1 LGVSWERISRRR
13 LTATVVSAALVCGV
27 VAALSSSR
35 FFRIVELNGFDRL
48 VGAQPPPKPAP
59 QIVFVDITDVTVDEF
74 DDWPI
79 PRNKVALAIEQI
91 AKGRPELIGLDMIL
105 SEGRSPE
112 QDQALA
118 AALEAAGNVII
129 CTSRNEHGLWQEPL
143 REFRQA
149 ALDVGVVTLFPDE
162 DGAFRRVPLFLRL
175 READGKTVEVLSLAS
190 ALATN
195 YVGAG
200 LTPGRTGR
208 VRLGDREIDVE
219 GGPGEVPSI
228 LMGAWR
234 DPGLRLDLL
243 DVLDPDF
250 APSVVEGDIVLIGES
265 SQAAHDRFT
274 TPLFARRGLVSGA
287 AIHAAALATLLE
299 GGSVRVLG
307 EAPRTLANLLAA
319 LLALGLVMYGRPAWA
334 VPTVLAL
341 GLGIFALAFWLLAAR
356 QVWMPFVSTESA
368 LLLSLSAA
376 LGYRFLRGDEQERR
390 LRELFGRYVSDE
402 VLREIFRHPEGVVIE
417 GQERTASILFA
428 DIRGF
433 TARSAGQPPRE
444 VIAWVNDYFAAM
456 SEVIERHDGFLNKFI
471 GDGLM
476 VLFGVPVSRGVKDD
490 AERAVRAALQML
502 ERLETLNRDNRGRA
516 ERGLWRPPIR
526 IGIGIHTGT
535 LAAGSVGSPRRMEY
549 SVIGEAVN
557 LAARL
562 ESATRRFEDV
572 DLVISPA
579 TEALVRERFVTEALG
594 AAEAKGFSQQVQ
606 VYTVRA
612 ERPETAGGLRR

>member
-1 LGVSWERISRRR
+1 MGVSWERISRRR

-27 VAALSSSR
+27 MAVLSSTR

-59 QIVFVDITDVTVDEF
+59 QIVFVDITDATVKEL

-79 PRNKVALAIEQI
+79 PRDKVALAISRI
-91 AKGRPELIGLDMIL
+91 AQGRPELIGLDMLL
-105 SEGRSPE
+105 SEPRRPE
-112 QDQALA
+112 QDRALA
-118 AALEAAGNVII
+118 EALAGAGNVII
-129 CTSRNEHGLWQEPL
+129 STNRTERGIWEEPL
-143 REFRQA
+143 PELEQA
-149 ALDVGVVTLFPDE
+149 ALDVGAVSLYSDE
-162 DGAFRRVPLFLRL
+162 DAAYRRVPLFLRL
-175 READGKTVEVLSLAS
+175 REGDGKTIEVLSLSA

-195 YVGAG
+195 YLGEG
-200 LTPGRTGR
+200 LKPGRPGV

-219 GGPGEVPSI
+219 GGRGEVLTI

-234 DPGLRLDLL
+234 APGLRLDLL
-243 DVLDPDF
+243 DVLQPGFDS
-250 APSVVEGDIVLIGES
+250 SVLKGDIVLIGES
-265 SQAAHDRFT
+265 SQAAKDRFE
-274 TPLFARRGLVSGA
+274 TPLYARRGLVSGA
-287 AIHAAALATLLE
+287 EIHAAALAALLE
-299 GGSVRVLG
+299 GGTVRVLG

-341 GLGIFALAFWLLAAR
+341 ALGIFALAFWLLAAW

-402 VLREIFRHPEGVVIE
+402 VLKEVFRHPEGVVIE

-456 SEVIERHDGFLNKFI
+456 SEVIERHGGFLNKFI

-476 VLFGVPVSRGVKDD
+476 VLFGVPVSRGVRDD
-490 AERAVRAALQML
+490 AERAVRAGLQML
-502 ERLETLNRDNRGRA
+502 ARLETLNRDNRGRA

-562 ESATRRFEDV
+562 ESATRRFQDV
-572 DLVISPA
+572 DLLISPA

-612 ERPETAGGLRR
+612 ERPETAGGMPR